1 MEVDVKETSAAG
13 DTSDGAVNAH
23 EERGDE
29 SDVKDTVMNITT
41 ENTAGDSCSIS
52 NNSIADG
59 NTLPEASE
67 KMSEQDSD
75 VLIPVH
81 DKLGSASDE
90 KSEELKA
97 PEAVET
103 DAEMTDVSEAVPSSG
118 NGVTSVTTITEMVQK
133 SSPVKDV
140 PMLEPTIKKED
151 EDEQKEEHLEQPQQ
165 QASAVSDL
173 TAHLAATAVEPK
185 HEDPGG
191 ADALSTLASAAL
203 GCNQAPTDTPA
214 VKQRDETENSTANK
228 KKESSEWYD
237 VGIIRGTNFT
247 VSKFFIPPEG
257 YEDDRPVTEFLRGL
271 EPDFSKHTEMKLE
284 PGTAYKFRI
293 AAINSRGQGP
303 WSEVSAF
310 KTCLPGYPGAPSAI
324 KISKSLEG
332 AHLSWEPPPRT
343 CGPIL
348 EYAVYLAV
356 RSTQSD
362 PKVQPGQPSQLAFV
376 RVYCGATNQC
386 TVGNAS
392 LAAAHIDTT
401 TKPAIIF
408 RIAARNDKGYGPA
421 TQVRWLQDAAAQMK
435 VGAMKRGQTRS
446 HVGLKRTRDE
456 MS

>member
-41 ENTAGDSCSIS
+41 ENTAGDNCSIS

-67 KMSEQDSD
+67 KMSEQDSE
-75 VLIPVH
+75 VSIPVH

-118 NGVTSVTTITEMVQK
+118 NGATSVTTITEIVQK

-165 QASAVSDL
+165 QASSVSDL

-214 VKQRDETENSTANK
+214 MQRDETENSTANK

>member
-41 ENTAGDSCSIS
+41 ENTAGDNCSIS

-75 VLIPVH
+75 VSITVH

-118 NGVTSVTTITEMVQK
+118 NGATSVTTITEMVQK

-214 VKQRDETENSTANK
+214 VQTDETENSTANK

>member
-41 ENTAGDSCSIS
+41 ENTAGDNCSIS

-75 VLIPVH
+75 MSIPVH

-118 NGVTSVTTITEMVQK
+118 NGATSVTTITEMVQK

-214 VKQRDETENSTANK
+214 VQRDETENSTANK

>member
-41 ENTAGDSCSIS
+41 ENTAGDNCSIS

-75 VLIPVH
+75 MSIPVH

-118 NGVTSVTTITEMVQK
+118 NGATSVTTITEMVQK

-214 VKQRDETENSTANK
+214 KQRDETENSTANK

>member
-214 VKQRDETENSTANK
+214 VQRDETENSTANK

>member
-41 ENTAGDSCSIS
+41 ENTAGDNCSVS

-75 VLIPVH
+75 VSITVH

-118 NGVTSVTTITEMVQK
+118 NGATSVTTITEMVQK

-214 VKQRDETENSTANK
+214 VQRDETENSTANK

-271 EPDFSKHTEMKLE
+271 EPDFSKHTELKLE